1 LKLLLDEMYTA
12 AVAEQLR
19 QRDHDVIAVA
29 ERADLRGTPDED
41 LLAWA
46 RTEDR
51 ALVTDNQRDF
61 IPIHHRWIAANHDHR
76 GLILT
81 TNRRFPRVGRR
92 TLPSERAHRTQLH
105 EHRIRGGIAAVAVI
119 GCRRRR
125 TATSGCPI
133 PPSFKQSGR

>member
-1 LKLLLDEMYTA
+1 MKLALDEMYAA

-19 QRDHDVIAVA
+19 RRDHDVIAVA
-29 ERADLRGTPDED
+29 ERADLRGAPDED

-61 IPIHHRWIAANHDHR
+61 IPIHHRCIASGHDHN

-81 TNRRFPRVGRR
+81 TNRRFPRGQPGTTGELVVAIERFLL
-92 TLPSERAHRTQLH
+92 TTAPS
-105 EHRIRGGIAAVAVI
+105 IARNPGFI
-119 GCRRRR
+119 HWL
-125 TATSGCPI
+125 
-133 PPSFKQSGR
+133 Q

>member
-1 LKLLLDEMYTA
+1 MKLALDEMYAA
-12 AVAEQLR
+12 AVAEQFR
-19 QRDHDVIAVA
+19 RRDHDVIAVA

-61 IPIHHRWIAANHDHR
+61 IPLHHRCIASGHDHS

-81 TNRRFPRVGRR
+81 TYRRFPRGQPGTTGKLVVALERFFR
-92 TLPSERAHRTQLH
+92 TTAPA
-105 EHRIRGGIAAVAVI
+105 IA
-119 GCRRRR
+119 GH
-125 TATSGCPI
+125 
-133 PPSFKQSGR
+133 PSFIHWLQ

>member
-1 LKLLLDEMYTA
+1 LKLLLDEMYAA

-29 ERADLRGTPDED
+29 ERADLRGAPDED

-61 IPIHHRWIAANHDHR
+61 VPIHHRAVAGGHDHK

-81 TNRRFPRVGRR
+81 TNRRFPRGQPASTGKLVVALDRFLH
-92 TLPSERAHRTQLH
+92 TNAPS
-105 EHRIRGGIAAVAVI
+105 I
-119 GCRRRR
+119 G
-125 TATSGCPI
+125 SN
-133 PPSFKQSGR
+133 PSFIHWLQ

>member
-1 LKLLLDEMYTA
+1 LKLLLDEMYSS

-19 QRDHDVIAVA
+19 RRDHDVIAVT

-61 IPIHHRWIAANHDHR
+61 IPIHQRYITGGNDHK

-81 TNRRFPRVGRR
+81 TNRRFPCGQPATTGNLVAALD
-92 TLPSERAHRTQLH
+92 TFLHATVPS
-105 EHRIRGGIAAVAVI
+105 
-119 GCRRRR
+119 
-125 TATSGCPI
+125 TARN
-133 PPSFKQSGR
+133 PSFLHWLQ

>member
-1 LKLLLDEMYTA
+1 MKLLLDEMYTA

-19 QRDHDVIAVA
+19 ERDHDVIAVA

-61 IPIHHRWIAANHDHR
+61 IPIHHRAVADGHDHE

-81 TNRRFPRVGRR
+81 TNRRFPRGQPATTGKLVVSLD
-92 TLPSERAHRTQLH
+92 TFLNIIAPS
-105 EHRIRGGIAAVAVI
+105 IA
-119 GCRRRR
+119 RN
-125 TATSGCPI
+125 
-133 PPSFKQSGR
+133 PSFIHWLQ

>member
-29 ERADLRGTPDED
+29 ERAEMRGTPDED

-61 IPIHHRWIAANHDHR
+61 IPIHHHCIADGHHHK
-76 GLILT
+76 GLVLT
-81 TNRRFPRVGRR
+81 NNRRFPRGQPATTGKLVVSLD
-92 TLPSERAHRTQLH
+92 TFLHTIAPSISRN
-105 EHRIRGGIAAVAVI
+105 
-119 GCRRRR
+119 
-125 TATSGCPI
+125 
-133 PPSFKQSGR
+133 PSFIHWLQ

>member
-1 LKLLLDEMYTA
+1 MKLLLDEMYTA

-29 ERADLRGTPDED
+29 ERAEVRGTPDDD

-61 IPIHHRWIAANHDHR
+61 IPIHHCRIADGQGHK

-81 TNRRFPRVGRR
+81 TNRRFPRGQPATTGKLVVALD
-92 TLPSERAHRTQLH
+92 TFLHTIAPS
-105 EHRIRGGIAAVAVI
+105 I
-119 GCRRRR
+119 
-125 TATSGCPI
+125 SSN
-133 PPSFKQSGR
+133 PSFINWLQ

>member
-1 LKLLLDEMYTA
+1 LRLLLDEMYTA
-12 AVAEQLR
+12 AIAEQLR
-19 QRDHDVIAVA
+19 ERDHDVIAVA

-61 IPIHHRWIAANHDHR
+61 IPIHRRAIASDHDHK

-81 TNRRFPRVGRR
+81 NNRRFPRGQPATTGKLVVALEEFLD
-92 TLPSERAHRTQLH
+92 TTAPSIAHN
-105 EHRIRGGIAAVAVI
+105 
-119 GCRRRR
+119 
-125 TATSGCPI
+125 
-133 PPSFKQSGR
+133 PSFIHWLQ

>member
-29 ERADLRGTPDED
+29 ERTDLRGTPDED

-46 RTEDR
+46 QTEDR

-61 IPIHHRWIAANHDHR
+61 IPIHHSRIA
-76 GLILT
+76 
-81 TNRRFPRVGRR
+81 V
-92 TLPSERAHRTQLH
+92 S
-105 EHRIRGGIAAVAVI
+105 GIATVSPEVSYSVGNAPGVI
-119 GCRRRR
+119 AINAQHTNCPPTTFEVDTYTPG
-125 TATSGCPI
+125 TTTLATGYAFTIAI
-133 PPSFKQSGR
+133 P

>member
-29 ERADLRGTPDED
+29 EHTDLRGTPDED
-41 LLAWA
+41 LLSWA
-46 RTEDR
+46 QTEDR

-61 IPIHHRWIAANHDHR
+61 IPIHHRRIADGHDHK

-81 TNRRFPRVGRR
+81 TNRRFPRGQPATIGKLVVALD
-92 TLPSERAHRTQLH
+92 TLLHTIAPS
-105 EHRIRGGIAAVAVI
+105 
-119 GCRRRR
+119 
-125 TATSGCPI
+125 TARN
-133 PPSFKQSGR
+133 PSFIHWLQ

>member
-1 LKLLLDEMYTA
+1 MYTA
-12 AVAEQLR
+12 SVAEQLR

-41 LLAWA
+41 LLDWA

-61 IPIHHRWIAANHDHR
+61 IPIHYRRIANGHDHK

-81 TNRRFPRVGRR
+81 TNRRFPRGQPATTGKLVVA
-92 TLPSERAHRTQLH
+92 LDEFLDIVAPS
-105 EHRIRGGIAAVAVI
+105 IA
-119 GCRRRR
+119 RN
-125 TATSGCPI
+125 
-133 PPSFKQSGR
+133 PSFIHWLQ

>member
-1 LKLLLDEMYTA
+1 MKLLLDEMYTA

-41 LLAWA
+41 LLTWA

-61 IPIHHRWIAANHDHR
+61 IPIHHRAIADGQDHK

-81 TNRRFPRVGRR
+81 TNRRFPRGQPATTGKLVVALDTFLRDIA
-92 TLPSERAHRTQLH
+92 PSISRN
-105 EHRIRGGIAAVAVI
+105 
-119 GCRRRR
+119 
-125 TATSGCPI
+125 
-133 PPSFKQSGR
+133 PSFIHWLQ

>member
-1 LKLLLDEMYTA
+1 MYA
-12 AVAEQLR
+12 SAVAEQLR
-19 QRDHDVIAVA
+19 EHDHDVIAVA

-61 IPIHHRWIAANHDHR
+61 IPIHHRYIAGGHDHK

-81 TNRRFPRVGRR
+81 TNRRFPRGQPATTGKLVMALD
-92 TLPSERAHRTQLH
+92 TFLHTTAPSISLN
-105 EHRIRGGIAAVAVI
+105 
-119 GCRRRR
+119 
-125 TATSGCPI
+125 
-133 PPSFKQSGR
+133 PSFIHWLQ